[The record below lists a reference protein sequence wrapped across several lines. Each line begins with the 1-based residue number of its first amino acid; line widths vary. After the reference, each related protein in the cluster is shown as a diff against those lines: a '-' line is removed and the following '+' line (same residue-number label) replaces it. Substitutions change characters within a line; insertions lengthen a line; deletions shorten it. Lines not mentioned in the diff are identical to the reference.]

1 MSVENLLS
9 DWKRNPLIKD
19 DVAYSHYAPLRE
31 AQYTDFPGE
40 IHPALVDALR
50 YIPINHLYS
59 HQLASWNFIKS
70 GKNVVISSGTASGKT
85 LCYNLPILD
94 TLLKQTDT
102 TALYLFPTK
111 ALTQDQKNQLS
122 VLLELVQKQAPH
134 SDFLQNVFPA
144 IYDGDTSASARQ
156 AIRTKNRIL
165 FTNPDMLHIGIL
177 PHHSSWNQFFRNLKF
192 VVIDEL
198 HIYRGIFGAHVANV
212 IRRLSRILDFY
223 RAKPQFILTSATTA
237 NPLEHANALCNQEF
251 EFISEDGSPH
261 GEKHFLFVN
270 PPVIDPQFNIRRSAL
285 HETIAL
291 GGEILEH
298 DIQCVAFTR
307 ARKTVEIL
315 LKEMR
320 TTYPE
325 YAPFI
330 HGYRSGYLPAERRTI
345 EQQLK
350 NNMAKFVCA
359 TNALELGVDIGGLD
373 SICMVGYPGSISSV
387 RQQAGRAGRRIN
399 SSLAILVATGSPL
412 DQYLIRHPEFI
423 FDKSPEHARIDPDNL
438 LILLHHLQCA
448 AFELPFREGEAFGN
462 SPVDLIQSL
471 LSVLSESGVLFSSRN
486 RFTYTSNQYPANEIS
501 LRSATTDTII
511 LQKND
516 EDQNQQIIG
525 TVDALSALSL
535 AHPQAIYL
543 HEGET
548 YQVERLDLENK
559 VAHLNLTQS
568 DYYTQPIH
576 QMTINL
582 QQNLKMEPVPAGKKG
597 YSELVVND
605 QITGYKMIRWLS
617 HEVIGTNEL
626 TLPANLL
633 QTVGYWVAIDDA
645 VVQRLS
651 DEGLWTNSQN
661 KYGKTWDEIRSRV
674 RRRDLFTCQMCG
686 VTETDRPHHVHHKI
700 PFRNFQNPEEANRL
714 ENLVTLCP
722 ACHRRAESVV
732 KMRSGLSGLRYLL
745 HQLAPLFLM
754 CDISDL
760 GAYSDPVG
768 IEGPMVM
775 IYDQVPAGI
784 GLSEELYSLH
794 YELLQGAL
802 ELVENCE
809 CQDGCPSCVGPPG
822 ELGSGGKLETLAL
835 LKQLVS
841 PK

>member
-1 MSVENLLS
+1 MSVKNLLS
-9 DWKRNPLIKD
+9 DWMRNPLLRNDI
-19 DVAYSHYAPLRE
+19 AYSHDFPLRE
-31 AQYTDFPGE
+31 AQYDDFPGGV
-40 IHPALVDALR
+40 HPALVNALR
-50 YIPINHLYS
+50 DMSIDSLYS
-59 HQLASWNFIKS
+59 HQFASWRFIKD

-85 LCYNLPILD
+85 LCYNLPIVD
-94 TLLKQTDT
+94 TLLRQSET

-111 ALTQDQKNQLS
+111 ALTQDQRNQLS
-122 VLLELVQKQAPH
+122 ILLEMVQNH
-134 SDFLQNVFPA
+134 SPLDSLQYVFPA
-144 IYDGDTSASARQ
+144 IYDGDTSAAARQ
-156 AIRTKNRIL
+156 SIRTKNRVL
-165 FTNPDMLHIGIL
+165 FTNPDMLHVGIL
-177 PHHSSWNQFFRNLKF
+177 PHHASWNQFFRNLKF

-212 IRRLSRILDFY
+212 LRRLSRILDFY
-223 RAKPQFILTSATTA
+223 GAKPQFILTSATTA
-237 NPLEHANALCNQEF
+237 NPLEHATALCNREF
-251 EFISEDGSPH
+251 EWVSEDGSPH
-261 GEKHFLFVN
+261 GRKHFLFVN
-270 PPVIDPQFNIRRSAL
+270 PPVIDPQLNIRRSAL

-291 GGEILEH
+291 GGEILSH
-298 DIQCVAFTR
+298 GVQCVAFTR

-315 LKEMR
+315 LTEMR

-325 YAPFI
+325 FAPFI
-330 HGYRSGYLPAERRTI
+330 HGYRSGYMPAERRAI

-350 NNMAKFVCA
+350 NNTAKFVCA
-359 TNALELGVDIGGLD
+359 TNALELGMDIGGLD
-373 SICMVGYPGSISSV
+373 SVCMVGYPGSISSV
-387 RQQAGRAGRRIN
+387 RQQAGRAGRRMN

-412 DQYLIRHPEFI
+412 DQYLVRHPEFI

-462 SPVDLIQSL
+462 APVELIQSL
-471 LSVLSESGVLFSSRN
+471 LNVLSENGVLFSSRN

-501 LRSATTDTII
+501 LRSATTDTIV
-511 LQKND
+511 LQKSV
-516 EDQNQQIIG
+516 EDQKPQIIG
-525 TVDALSALSL
+525 TVDALSAPSL
-535 AHPQAIYL
+535 VHPRAIYL

-548 YQVERLDLENK
+548 YQVETLDLENK
-559 VAHLNLTQS
+559 VAHLSVTQTE
-568 DYYTQPIH
+568 YYTQPIH
-576 QMTINL
+576 QMTINI
-582 QQNLKMEPVPAGKKG
+582 QGNLKMQPVPAGKKG

-617 HEVIGTNEL
+617 HEVIGANEL
-626 TLPANLL
+626 TLPANTL

-651 DEGLWTNSQN
+651 EEGLWTNNQN
-661 KYGKTWDEIRSRV
+661 KYGKMWDEIRSRV
-674 RRRDLFTCQMCG
+674 RRRDSFTCQMCG
-686 VTETDRPHHVHHKI
+686 AVETDRPHHVHHKI
-700 PFRNFQNPEEANRL
+700 PFRNFQNPEEAHRL

-722 ACHRRAESVV
+722 SCHRRAETVV
-732 KMRSGLSGLRYLL
+732 KMRSGLSGLRYVL

-760 GAYSDPVG
+760 GSHSDPVG

-794 YELLQGAL
+794 HELLQGAL

-835 LKQLVS
+835 LKQLVYT
-841 PK
+841 K

>member
-19 DVAYSHYAPLRE
+19 DIAYSHDSPLHE
-31 AQYTDFPGE
+31 AQFAKFPEE
-40 IHPALVDALR
+40 IHPSLVNALR
-50 YIPINHLYS
+50 SMTIENLYS
-59 HQLASWNFIKS
+59 HQLASWNFIKIN
-70 GKNVVISSGTASGKT
+70 KNVVISSGTASGKT

-122 VLLELVQKQAPH
+122 NLLELVQKQ
-134 SDFLQNVFPA
+134 SSLDSLQYIFPT

-156 AIRTKNRIL
+156 AIRTKNRVL

-192 VVIDEL
+192 IVIDEL

-223 RAKPQFILTSATTA
+223 GAKPQFILTSATTA
-237 NPLEHANALCNQEF
+237 NPLEHAMALCNREF
-251 EFISEDGSPH
+251 ELISEDGSPH
-261 GEKHFLFVN
+261 GKKHFIFVN
-270 PPVIDPQFNIRRSAL
+270 PPVIDPQLNIRRSAL

-291 GGEILEH
+291 GGEILSH

-315 LKEMR
+315 LAEMR
-320 TTYPE
+320 STYPE
-325 YAPFI
+325 FAPFI
-330 HGYRSGYLPAERRTI
+330 HGYRSGYLPSERRAI

-350 NNMAKFVCA
+350 NNTAKFVCA

-373 SICMVGYPGSISSV
+373 SVCMVGYPGSISSV
-387 RQQAGRAGRRIN
+387 RQQAGRAGRRMN

-462 SPVDLIQSL
+462 APVELIQSL

-486 RFTYTSNQYPANEIS
+486 RYTYTSNQYPANEIS
-501 LRSATTDTII
+501 LRSATTDTIV
-511 LQKND
+511 LEKND
-516 EDQNQQIIG
+516 EDQKKHIIG

-535 AHPQAIYL
+535 VHPKAIYL

-548 YQVERLDLENK
+548 YQVEHLDLENK

-576 QMTINL
+576 QMTINI
-582 QQNLKMEPVPAGKKG
+582 QANLKMEPVNAGTKG

-626 TLPANLL
+626 TLPVNQL
-633 QTVGYWVAIDDA
+633 QTVGYWVAIDDV

-651 DEGLWTNSQN
+651 NEGLWTNNQN
-661 KYGKTWDEIRSRV
+661 NYGKTWDEIRSRV
-674 RRRDLFTCQMCG
+674 RRRDSFTCQMCG
-686 VTETDRPHHVHHKI
+686 TAETDRPHHVHHKI
-700 PFRNFQNPEEANRL
+700 PFRNFQSPEEANRL

-760 GAYSDPVG
+760 GAHSDPVG

-794 YELLQGAL
+794 NELLLGAL
-802 ELVENCE
+802 ELVANCE

-835 LKQLVS
+835 LKQLVN

>member
-19 DVAYSHYAPLRE
+19 DIAYSHDAPLRE
-31 AQYTDFPGE
+31 AQYSDFPDE
-40 IHPALVDALR
+40 IHPALVGALHS
-50 YIPINHLYS
+50 ISIENLYS
-59 HQLASWNFIKS
+59 HQLASWRFIKN

-85 LCYNLPILD
+85 LCYNLPIVD
-94 TLLKQTDT
+94 SLLQEIET
-102 TALYLFPTK
+102 TALYIFPTK
-111 ALTQDQKNQLS
+111 ALAQDQRNQMS
-122 VLLELVQKQAPH
+122 ILLERVQKQLNPA
-134 SDFLQNVFPA
+134 SMQYVFPA

-156 AIRTKNRIL
+156 AMRTNNRVL

-177 PHHSSWNQFFRNLKF
+177 PHHSGWNQFFRNLKF
-192 VVIDEL
+192 IVIDEL

-212 IRRLSRILDFY
+212 LRRLSRIMDFY
-223 RAKPQFILTSATTA
+223 GAKPQYILTSATTA
-237 NPLEHANALCNQEF
+237 NPLEHATALCNRKF
-251 EFISEDGSPH
+251 ELISEDGSPH
-261 GEKHFLFVN
+261 GKKHFLFIN
-270 PPVIDPQFNIRRSAL
+270 PPVIDPQLNIRRSAL

-291 GGEILEH
+291 GGEILSH
-298 DIQCVAFTR
+298 GLQCVAFTR

-315 LKEMR
+315 LTEMR
-320 TTYPE
+320 STYPE
-325 YAPFI
+325 FAALI
-330 HGYRSGYLPAERRTI
+330 HGYRSGYLPAERRAI

-350 NNMAKFVCA
+350 NNTAKFVCA

-373 SICMVGYPGSISSV
+373 SVCMVGYPGSISSV
-387 RQQAGRAGRRIN
+387 RQQAGRAGRRMN

-423 FDKSPEHARIDPDNL
+423 FEKSPEHARIDPDNL

-448 AFELPFREGEAFGN
+448 AFENPFREGEAFGN
-462 SPVDLIQSL
+462 APVELIHSL
-471 LSVLSESGVLFSSRN
+471 LNVLSESGVLYSSRN
-486 RFTYTSNQYPANEIS
+486 RFTYTSSQYPANEIS
-501 LRSATTDTII
+501 LRSATTDTIV
-511 LQKND
+511 LQENFEGQKR
-516 EDQNQQIIG
+516 QIIG
-525 TVDALSALSL
+525 TVDALSALSMV
-535 AHPQAIYL
+535 HPQAIYS

-548 YQVERLDLENK
+548 YQVEHLDLDNK
-559 VAHLNLTQS
+559 VAHLNHTQS

-576 QMTINL
+576 QMTINI
-582 QQNLKMEPVPAGKKG
+582 QENLKTEPVPAGKKG

-633 QTVGYWVAIDDA
+633 QTVGYWVAIDDT

-651 DEGLWTNSQN
+651 DEGLWKNNQN
-661 KYGKTWDEIRSRV
+661 NYGRLWDEIRNCV
-674 RRRDLFTCQMCG
+674 RRRDSFTCQMCG
-686 VTETDRPHHVHHKI
+686 AIESDRPHHVHHKI
-700 PFRNFQNPEEANRL
+700 PFRNFQNPDEANRL

-760 GAYSDPVG
+760 GAHSDPVG

-794 YELLQGAL
+794 NELLQGAL